1 MNSVITKKNR
11 SRLRLFSLLVMT
23 TFLGAYSIASSQSL
37 FVEIFGGR
45 VKGGETLRVRQ
56 GDQVQVRFLSDRP
69 IILHLHGYD
78 LDVNVVPSAPA
89 FLTFKAEMAGRFPMH
104 EHRTG
109 AGNHRAV
116 LFIEVYP

>member
-1 MNSVITKKNR
+1 MNSAITKKNR
-11 SRLRLFSLLVMT
+11 ARLRLVSLLVMAT
-23 TFLGAYSIASSQSL
+23 LAGASSIAFSQSL
-37 FVEIFGGR
+37 SVDISGGR

-56 GDQVQVRFLSDRP
+56 GDQVQVRFLSDKP
-69 IILHLHGYD
+69 IVLHLHGYD
-78 LDVNVVPSAPA
+78 LNVKVVPPEPA
-89 FLTFKAEMAGRFPMH
+89 FLNFKAEVAGRFPIH